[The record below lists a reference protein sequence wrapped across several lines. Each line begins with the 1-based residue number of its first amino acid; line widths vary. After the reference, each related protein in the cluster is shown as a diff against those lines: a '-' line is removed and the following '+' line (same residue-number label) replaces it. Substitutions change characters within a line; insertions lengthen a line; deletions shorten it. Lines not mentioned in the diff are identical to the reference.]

1 MQISKNK
8 VVFIDYTLKDD
19 DGNVIDSS
27 QGREPLP
34 FIQGV
39 GNIIPGLEN
48 ALEGKAVGD
57 SLQVSIPPA
66 EAYGERNDEMVHAVP
81 RKMFETADDLE
92 VGMQFQTQSEAG
104 MQVVTVVGIEEEDVM
119 VDANHPLAGAT
130 LNFDVAVMD
139 IRDASEEELEHGHV
153 HGPGGHDHGED

>member
-1 MQISKNK
+1 MQISQNK
-8 VVFIDYTLKDD
+8 VASIDYTLKDN

-27 QGREPLP
+27 EGREPLP
-34 FIQGV
+34 FIQGI

-57 SLQVSIPPA
+57 KVQVSIPPA
-66 EAYGERNDEMVHAVP
+66 EGYGERNDEMVHAVP

-130 LNFDVAVMD
+130 LNFDVTIMD
-139 IRDASEEELEHGHV
+139 VRDASEEELEHGHV